1 MLAPWKKSYD
11 QPRQRI
17 KKQRHYF
24 SDKGLSSQSYGL
36 SSSQIRMWQLDH
48 KESWAL
54 KNWCFWIV
62 ALEKTPESPLDSKET
77 KPVNPKG
84 NQSWIFIGK
93 TDAEA
98 EAPILWSLDVK
109 NWFFRKDPDSGKD
122 WRQEEKGMTEDEM
135 FGWHHWLNGHES
147 EQAPGVGDRQGG
159 LVCCR
164 PWGCRVNHNWATD
177 LN

>member
-11 QPRQRI
+11 QLKQHM
-17 KKQRHYF
+17 KKQKHYF
-24 SDKGLSSQSYGL
+24 ANKGPSSQSYGL

-84 NQSWIFIGK
+84 NQFWICIGR
-93 TDAEA
+93 TDTEA
-98 EAPILWSLDVK
+98 EVPILWPPDAKRKSQLIGKAPDA
-109 NWFFRKDPDSGKD
+109 RKDLK
-122 WRQEEKGMTEDEM
+122 QEKGMTEDEM
-135 FGWHHWLNGHES
+135 FGWHHWLNRHEF
-147 EQAPGVGDRQGG
+147 EQAPGDSKGQGS
-159 LVCCR
+159 LVCCGL
-164 PWGCRVNHNWATD
+164 WGGKE
-177 LN
+177 